1 MFFLLL
7 YLMLV
12 TLAMAFFP
20 AWSTAA
26 SLLGPLAV
34 VALARLVLALTAK
47 KQKTPGDVS
56 TTGGQD

>member
-12 TLAMAFFP
+12 TLAMTCFP

-34 VALARLVLALTAK
+34 VALSRLILALTAK
-47 KQKTPGDVS
+47 KPKAPGDAS